1 MKTKE
6 NIINN
11 VFADQPKK
19 ALVAYREAF
28 LKVSEPEF
36 ALIVFGKL
44 FLDRIYQCKLKDIEN
59 NNISIHYD
67 KVLEAI
73 KEEFSIVKPMLELE
87 ENHLFFK
94 KIKDGTETLY
104 YSLKNIKNIANKT
117 FFEGALKVGVNHLN
131 DEAVSTLI
139 TFIQG
144 GNLSYTST
152 QFMKSHDINVISKIS
167 EASNE
172 NILYTYLYDNHW
184 YLLLLEGDIY
194 NVIDIRGK
202 SKVFKKSFIEGHS
215 EIAAQISYIDTF
227 NIQSAIEKMLGIDS
241 PCGKICISI
250 NNFLAEQKGSI
261 TKEHFSV
268 MNITK
273 YILPVPVID
282 NATDCIKVRKGF
294 NIQC

>member
-94 KIKDGTETLY
+94 KIKDGTG
-104 YSLKNIKNIANKT
+104 KT
-117 FFEGALKVGVNHLN
+117 TGKVNH
-131 DEAVSTLI
+131 E
-139 TFIQG
+139 
-144 GNLSYTST
+144 
-152 QFMKSHDINVISKIS
+152 K
-167 EASNE
+167 
-172 NILYTYLYDNHW
+172 
-184 YLLLLEGDIY
+184 LEHESR
-194 NVIDIRGK
+194 V
-202 SKVFKKSFIEGHS
+202 
-215 EIAAQISYIDTF
+215 
-227 NIQSAIEKMLGIDS
+227 
-241 PCGKICISI
+241 
-250 NNFLAEQKGSI
+250 
-261 TKEHFSV
+261 
-268 MNITK
+268 
-273 YILPVPVID
+273 
-282 NATDCIKVRKGF
+282 
-294 NIQC
+294 